1 MDDFV
6 NNYKK
11 DIENIKQNKRNLNM
25 FKIINEM
32 EINIKFI
39 EKLYE
44 ENKDNENEYKIS
56 LLNDN
61 KNALFDRLYKD
72 LSIKNIIVLLIK
84 TIIYIYALSYSTIFL
99 Q

>member
-11 DIENIKQNKRNLNM
+11 DIENIKRNKIKLTM
-25 FKIINEM
+25 FKIIYGM

-44 ENKDNENEYKIS
+44 QNKDNENEYKNS

-61 KNALFDRLYKD
+61 KNALFDKLYQD
-72 LSIKNIIVLLIK
+72 LSKLK
-84 TIIYIYALSYSTIFL
+84 MLSFY
-99 Q
+99 

>member
-6 NNYKK
+6 NNYKN
-11 DIENIKQNKRNLNM
+11 DIKNIKQHKRNLNM

-61 KNALFDRLYKD
+61 KNALFDKLYKD
-72 LSIKNIIVLLIK
+72 LSKLK
-84 TIIYIYALSYSTIFL
+84 MLSFY
-99 Q
+99 

>member
-6 NNYKK
+6 NNYKN
-11 DIENIKQNKRNLNM
+11 DIENIKKNKINLTM
-25 FKIINEM
+25 FKIINGM
-32 EINIKFI
+32 EININFI

-61 KNALFDRLYKD
+61 KNALFDKLYKD
-72 LSIKNIIVLLIK
+72 LSKLK
-84 TIIYIYALSYSTIFL
+84 MLSFY
-99 Q
+99 

>member
-1 MDDFV
+1 MGDFV
-6 NNYKK
+6 NNYKN
-11 DIENIKQNKRNLNM
+11 DIKNIKQHKRNLNM

-61 KNALFDRLYKD
+61 KNALFDKLYKD
-72 LSIKNIIVLLIK
+72 FMVIKKYII
-84 TIIYIYALSYSTIFL
+84 
-99 Q
+99 